1 MSALRIGMSERKISI
16 FRYLRIIVYVL
27 AGSAAIWAFVIEPDR
42 LITREYRLDLPGWP
56 AKLSGLRIA
65 AISDIHAGAPHIT
78 REKLDRIVAEV
89 NATKPDLVL
98 IAGDF
103 IATGMI
109 RWTKI
114 SPDEI
119 ARAIKG
125 IHARFGTFAV
135 LGNHDWWYD
144 GADVR
149 RSLEATGIRV
159 LDDDVAVINVNGV
172 AVSLMGIGDLWEGHP
187 DLAGTLRKLPK
198 DGITIALTHNPDI
211 FTKVPSQ
218 ITLTIAGHTHGGQ
231 VAIPLIGRPIVPSG
245 YGQRYAI
252 GHIVE
257 QGRHLFVTP
266 GIGTSILPVRFRVPP
281 EISLL
286 VID

>member
-1 MSALRIGMSERKISI
+1 MTERRIPIL
-16 FRYLRIIVYVL
+16 FYLRIIVYVL
-27 AGSAAIWAFVIEPDR
+27 AGSAAIWGFVIEPDR
-42 LITREYRLDLPGWP
+42 LTTREYRLDLPRWP
-56 AKLSGLRIA
+56 AELRGLRIA

-78 REKLDRIVAEV
+78 REKLDQIVAEV
-89 NATKPDLVL
+89 NTTKPDLVL

-103 IATGMI
+103 IATGWV

-119 ARAIKG
+119 AAAIKG
-125 IHARFGTFAV
+125 IEARFGTFAV

-149 RSLEATGIRV
+149 RSLETTGIRV
-159 LDDDVAVINVNGV
+159 LDDDVALINVNDV
-172 AVSLMGIGDLWEGHP
+172 AVSLMGISDLWEGHP

-231 VAIPLIGRPIVPSG
+231 VAIPLIGRPIIPSA

>member
-1 MSALRIGMSERKISI
+1 MGKKRFKISKLRIA
-16 FRYLRIIVYVL
+16 RIITYTL
-27 AGSAAIWAFVIEPDR
+27 IAALLVWGFIIEPDR
-42 LITREYRLDLPGWP
+42 LITREYRLELPDWP
-56 AKLSGLRIA
+56 AKLRGFRIA
-65 AISDIHAGAPHIT
+65 VISDIHAGAPHIT
-78 REKLDRIVAEV
+78 REKLDQIAAGV
-89 NATKPDLVL
+89 NTTKPDLVL

-103 IATGMI
+103 IATGKI
-109 RWTKI
+109 RWTQI

-119 ARAIKG
+119 AGAIKG
-125 IHARFGTFAV
+125 IKARFGTFAV
-135 LGNHDWWYD
+135 LGNHDWWYNA
-144 GADVR
+144 GQIRTAI
-149 RSLEATGIRV
+149 EATGISV
-159 LDDDVAVINVNGV
+159 LDDDVAVINVNDLPI
-172 AVSLMGIGDLWEGHP
+172 ALMGIGDLWEGHP

-211 FTKVPSQ
+211 FTEVPSQ

-231 VAIPLIGRPIVPSG
+231 VAIPFIGRPVVPSR

-257 QGRHLFVTP
+257 RGRHLFVTP

-286 VID
+286 VIN